1 MRLLA
6 VAVLC
11 LFSLSAQAQKFSL
24 PKAVA
29 EQAYEKAECD
39 NELDEKN
46 KDLEFAGDLG
56 GGLKLIELSCWS
68 AAYNFGS
75 IFFAA
80 NPADLSKARLLQF
93 RIPDEKNRIVQTF
106 QLSNPSYDEK
116 KQTLESFHKG
126 RGVGDCGTSGNWR
139 WDGKEFV
146 LSRFWSKNECDGEP
160 FFDDLTPLGKYLV
173 YPPKPTSQKKK

>member
-6 VAVLC
+6 LSILL
-11 LFSLSAQAQKFSL
+11 LFSSSAQAQKFSL

-39 NELDEKN
+39 NELEEKN

-80 NPADLSKARLLQF
+80 DPADLSKARLLQF
-93 RIPDEKNRIVQTF
+93 RTVGPKRQVEETYQIA
-106 QLSNPSYDEK
+106 NPAYDEK
-116 KQTLESFHKG
+116 TKMLESFNKG
-126 RGVGDCGTSGNWR
+126 RGVGDCGTAGEWLWN
-139 WDGKEFV
+139 GKEFV
-146 LSRFWSKNECDGEP
+146 LARYWIKNDCDSKP
-160 FFDDLTPLGKYLV
+160 FFDNEKPLARFLV
-173 YPPKPTSQKKK
+173 YPSKQAPQKKK

>member
-1 MRLLA
+1 MRLFALLA
-6 VAVLC
+6 LV
-11 LFSLSAQAQKFSL
+11 LFSFPVQAQKFSL
-24 PKAVA
+24 PKAIA
-29 EQAYEKAECD
+29 EAAYEKAECD

-56 GGLKLIELSCWS
+56 AGLKLVELSCWS

-80 NPADLSKARLLQF
+80 DPKDLSKARLLQF
-93 RIPDEKNRIVQTF
+93 RLPDEKNRLVQTF

-116 KQTLESFHKG
+116 KKVMESFHKG

-139 WDGKEFV
+139 WNGKDFV
-146 LSRFWSKNECDGEP
+146 LVRFWSKNDCDGEP

-173 YPPKPTSQKKK
+173 YPTKRAPQKKK